1 VVGIDVAKAGLDVHL
16 LPAGEAFAVARDAA
30 GLDALIARLRPL
42 APAMVAIEA
51 TGGLESVVAAGL
63 GAPACRSWWSI
74 RRRFGLRPFAGEA
87 GEEGFERCASV
98 SEGVIAGFAV
108 ATRPTI
114 RPLADAE
121 IMALANLIARR
132 RQITQMPNPRK
143 EWGRGAAREAGV
155 EADEEDIQR
164 LRRRRRQARGRCG
177 PWHLTDHRG
186 VGEQPRP
193 AADALRPPVFHLT
206 CPQLRL
212 VPDRRLVDI
221 SRMRKVIWSIFV
233 LVLLG
238 LGLLLHW
245 TLPSRDVVRILGT
258 DVVRQQ
264 AVVSNER
271 GEDITRSRDIRY
283 INAVTPGGSPRVY
296 RNEDTGWGWPPYF
309 KFNTANVA
317 AEAQNMASTGD
328 NPRWVIVR
336 HYGWRIPLFSAFPN
350 ALSIEPADGPD
361 QTLVPWL
368 KIAVLVLLLGV
379 AAYLWW
385 WLHRMFRERDEAL
398 G

>member
-1 VVGIDVAKAGLDVHL
+1 
-16 LPAGEAFAVARDAA
+16 
-30 GLDALIARLRPL
+30 
-42 APAMVAIEA
+42 
-51 TGGLESVVAAGL
+51 
-63 GAPACRSWWSI
+63 
-74 RRRFGLRPFAGEA
+74 
-87 GEEGFERCASV
+87 
-98 SEGVIAGFAV
+98 
-108 ATRPTI
+108 
-114 RPLADAE
+114 
-121 IMALANLIARR
+121 
-132 RQITQMPNPRK
+132 
-143 EWGRGAAREAGV
+143 
-155 EADEEDIQR
+155 
-164 LRRRRRQARGRCG
+164 
-177 PWHLTDHRG
+177 
-186 VGEQPRP
+186 
-193 AADALRPPVFHLT
+193 
-206 CPQLRL
+206 
-212 VPDRRLVDI
+212 
-221 SRMRKVIWSIFV
+221 MRKVIWSIFV

-283 INAVTPGGSPRVY
+283 INAVTPAGSPRVY

-309 KFNTANVA
+309 KFNTANLA

-361 QTLVPWL
+361 QTLIPWL

-379 AAYLWW
+379 AAFLWW
-385 WLHRMFRERDEAL
+385 WLYRMFRERDETL